1 VPGEFHIKLVNDLLS
16 FYGFLCEVHGFQLR
30 VERLPILGNDPASK
44 LLHTFK
50 ERHTRN
56 MVCVTYSTAIVEYV
70 QDS

>member
-1 VPGEFHIKLVNDLLS
+1 
-16 FYGFLCEVHGFQLR
+16 LR

-50 ERHTRN
+50 ERHTKN

>member
-1 VPGEFHIKLVNDLLS
+1 MQGEFHIKFVNDILS
-16 FYGFLCEVHGFQLR
+16 FYSFLCEEHGFQLR

-50 ERHTRN
+50 ERH

-70 QDS
+70 RDS